1 MSKPSRPKKWKKKRK
16 LPKKEP
22 SRHTSCS
29 LQHQQNNQPNQGL
42 AGEEVVKSQAG
53 NGALLGCVCF
63 LISFINEIYSDAT
76 KLWYSITSVMQTK
89 CAAPEIFLVALPNA
103 L

>member
-1 MSKPSRPKKWKKKRK
+1 M
-16 LPKKEP
+16 
-22 SRHTSCS
+22 
-29 LQHQQNNQPNQGL
+29 
-42 AGEEVVKSQAG
+42 KSQAG

-76 KLWYSITSVMQTK
+76 KLWYSIISVMQTK
-89 CAAPEIFLVALPNA
+89 YAAPEIFLVALPNA